1 MPAIATAGAKE
12 PPAPT
17 LRATS
22 PATVMAE
29 PVVMAADGAVANV
42 EPVKRL
48 TARVKPKE
56 LTLPPSSNVAPDW
69 TVTTPG
75 RVVPAKTCVLPRMLS
90 LPCAT
95 VRLPSETL
103 GPSMAMLFV
112 PTLVSVKPANS
123 RVPNPP
129 TFQPCVPPMEA
140 SAESAKAWMAF
151 VCVKLELL
159 TMAPALPTPDPAMVT
174 VRPKRLML
182 LATTDPE
189 RSRVAPAATVT
200 ACIGAPRA
208 ASPLM
213 RSVPALT
220 KVAPV

>member
-1 MPAIATAGAKE
+1 
-12 PPAPT
+12 
-17 LRATS
+17 
-22 PATVMAE
+22 
-29 PVVMAADGAVANV
+29 MAADGAVANV
-42 EPVKRL
+42 APVSKL

-90 LPCAT
+90 LPWAT

-103 GPSMAMLFV
+103 GPSMAMVLA

-123 RVPNPP
+123 RVPKPP
-129 TFQPCVPPMEA
+129 TFQPCEPPMEA
-140 SAESAKAWMAF
+140 SADSARAWMALF
-151 VCVKLELL
+151 CVKLELL
-159 TMAPALPTPDPAMVT
+159 TMAPALPTPVPAMVT

-189 RSRVAPAATVT
+189 RSRVAPSATVT

-208 ASPLM
+208 PSLLM
-213 RSVPALT
+213 RSVPPLMR
-220 KVAPV
+220 VAPV